1 MWGMEKKR
9 RMSKKRLIKMVEEK
23 GDGTKC
29 GRCGRE
35 YPEDDLFEEAGGL
48 ICENCYISAHSRIKV
63 CDPWAVRSKKIL
75 RERGGLVGAEG
86 LTDSQRDIYDFIVS
100 GGGATREE
108 IALRFEIPA
117 EELEN
122 EFAILR
128 HCELVKGQKRA
139 DGVYIVPFE
148 D

>member
-1 MWGMEKKR
+1 M
-9 RMSKKRLIKMVEEK
+9 KKRLMKMVEEK
-23 GDGTKC
+23 EREDVMNC
-29 GRCGRE
+29 ERCGRE
-35 YPEDDLFEEAGGL
+35 YPEDDLIEEAGSQ

-75 RERGGLVGAEG
+75 RERAGLVGAEG
-86 LTDSQRDIYDFIVS
+86 LTDVQKEIYYFIAS
-100 GGGATREE
+100 KGGATREE
-108 IALRFEIPA
+108 IAGRFNLPA

>member
-1 MWGMEKKR
+1 
-9 RMSKKRLIKMVEEK
+9 KMADKDEEV
-23 GDGTKC
+23 GNC

-35 YPEDDLFEEAGGL
+35 FPEDDLIEEAGCL
-48 ICENCYISAHSRIKV
+48 ICENCYISSHSRIKV

-75 RERGGLVGAEG
+75 RERAGLVGTEG
-86 LTDSQRDIYDFIVS
+86 LTDVQNEIYDFIVS

-108 IALRFEIPA
+108 ILVRFGIPA

-128 HCELVKGQKRA
+128 HCELVKGQRRA
-139 DGVYIVPFE
+139 DGVYIVPFGE
-148 D
+148 

>member
-1 MWGMEKKR
+1 MVDEKEEIQKCDR
-9 RMSKKRLIKMVEEK
+9 CEREFPAEDLIEE
-23 GDGTKC
+23 
-29 GRCGRE
+29 
-35 YPEDDLFEEAGGL
+35 GGSR
-48 ICENCYISAHSRIKV
+48 ICENCYINAHQRIKV

-75 RERGGLVGAEG
+75 RERAGLVGAEG
-86 LTDSQRDIYDFIVS
+86 LTDSQKEIYEFIVS
-100 GGGATREE
+100 KGGATRDE
-108 IALRFEIPA
+108 IAKRFDMPL

-128 HCELVKGQKRA
+128 HCELVKGQKRN